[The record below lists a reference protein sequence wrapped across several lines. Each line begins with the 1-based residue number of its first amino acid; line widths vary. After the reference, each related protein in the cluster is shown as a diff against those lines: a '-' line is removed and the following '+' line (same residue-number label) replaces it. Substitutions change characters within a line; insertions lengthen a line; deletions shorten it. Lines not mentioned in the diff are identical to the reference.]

1 MILEICKLEN
11 EIERERER
19 EKERERERER
29 EREITC
35 LRAWENMKF
44 RMDAS

>member
-1 MILEICKLEN
+1 MMLEIRKLEN
-11 EIERERER
+11 KIKRERER
-19 EKERERERER
+19 KRK
-29 EREITC
+29 ITC